1 MDADFWHR
9 KWANDDI
16 GFHEGA
22 VNPLLV
28 RHSPALSLAEGARVF
43 LPLCGK
49 TLDIH
54 WLLGNGYRVVGA
66 ELSRLA
72 VEQLFAELGA
82 EPTVSRCG
90 PVEHHG
96 APGLDIFVGDIFEV
110 SAQLLG
116 QVDAIYD
123 RAALVALPED
133 MRRRY
138 TAHLTTITAGAP
150 QLLVCFEY
158 DQSLMAGPPF
168 SIAGEEVIRH
178 YRQAY
183 EVTLLDRVDIPGGF
197 KGKLPATEAVWLLE
211 RRVAGK
217 TRNAAGRVDRDLAH

>member
-28 RHSPALSLAEGARVF
+28 KHWPALSLAEGARVF

-49 TLDIH
+49 TLDVPS
-54 WLLGNGYRVVGA
+54 LYGNGYRVVGA

-96 APGLDIFVGDIFEV
+96 APGLDVFVGDIFEV

-116 QVDAIYD
+116 EVNAIYD

-138 TAHLTTITAGAP
+138 MAHLTAITTGAP

-178 YRQAY
+178 YREAY
-183 EVTLLDRVDIPGGF
+183 EVTLLDRVNIPGGF
-197 KGKLPATEAVWLLE
+197 GASCL
-211 RRVAGK
+211 RRRPSGCWS
-217 TRNAAGRVDRDLAH
+217 GRWRRGR